1 MYVVNVVIVENSMD
15 MITSF
20 KQILDNQFGI
30 NDLGILKFFLG
41 FEVSHSSRGISL
53 CQGQYCLDLL
63 SDAGVLSAKPAT
75 TPSEPTLRLC
85 QDVASYTW
93 LSHAQIYPM
102 LTNNLVNFQPSQQW
116 VIIKQPKRTLVFERE
131 SQRKDFS

>member
-41 FEVSHSSRGISL
+41 FEVSHSPRGVSL

-63 SDAGVLSAKPAT
+63 IDSGVLNAKPAS
-75 TPSEPTLRLC
+75 TPSEPTLRLR
-85 QDVASYTW
+85 QDVASYT
-93 LSHAQIYPM
+93 
-102 LTNNLVNFQPSQQW
+102 
-116 VIIKQPKRTLVFERE
+116 
-131 SQRKDFS
+131 